1 MRSVLRTEISDD
13 DLEEIG
19 LYIARDNPDRANT
32 FIDEIVATYDR
43 ISGQPRMGR
52 ERPELAANLRSHPH
66 GRYFIFC
73 RIVDAG
79 IEIVRVLHGSRD
91 LPSLFPSQDT

>member
-1 MRSVLRTEISDD
+1 MSSVLRTEISDD

-19 LYIARDNPDRANT
+19 LYIAREHPDRANT
-32 FIDEIVATYDR
+32 FIDEIVATYDT
-43 ISGQPRMGR
+43 IAAQPRMGR

-66 GRYFIFC
+66 GRYVILY
-73 RIVDAG
+73 RIMDAG

-91 LPSLFPSQDT
+91 IPSLFPSQDL